1 MLTSTDRY
9 IARLI
14 AVPLASTLVISAML
28 LVLDKMLR
36 LFDFVAAQGGPV
48 SVVWRMLANMLPEYL
63 ALGIPIGLMLGILLA
78 LRRLAL
84 SSELDVLRGVGFTPA
99 QLMRVPYMYAAAL
112 ALVNLA
118 IVGFIQPYSRYA
130 YEGLS
135 YELRSGALGASIKI
149 GEFANLG
156 KGMTLRIE
164 ESYDNGRDLRGIFV
178 RVEQKKDQSLAV
190 TAARG
195 TFLATD
201 DPDTII
207 LRLTDGVL
215 VQRSPNLAS
224 PRILSFSGH
233 DLPIALPKIETFR
246 SRGNAD
252 RELTLPELVRV
263 GAAEKTESK
272 TRNEV
277 LANMNFRLAE
287 VAMMFLLPLAALAF
301 AIPPKRS
308 TSALGVFLS
317 GGSAGNLSALT
328 VARDVARHRRG
339 DRARGRHSGDRDII
353 GRATACDD
361 CGGRSRRATKHDAG
375 RVESGNGLAEDD
387 REIDGCSGR
396 RVWLSS
402 GLVQGDRRRRSI
414 DGVENGWRE
423 EWGLCVEHDRGAGV
437 DTRSIDKAGLG
448 VDRVGQEAIASP
460 SAVLWR
466 QHTNKRVD
474 RRRVGVRIK
483 RGEGRCEQPCQRV
496 EGSVDANFDTERG
509 GPGGGSPPGGLAAL
523 KFLSSGPNPSG
534 RATSANTGSGNM
546 TSFPAICIPLLLKR
560 KKSTL

>member
-1 MLTSTDRY
+1 MKILTATDRY

-14 AVPLASTLVISAML
+14 AVPLTSTLVISAML

-63 ALGIPIGLMLGILLA
+63 SLGIPIGLMLGILLA

-84 SSELDVLRGVGFTPA
+84 SSELDVLRGVGLSPA
-99 QLMRVPYMYAAAL
+99 RLLRVPYLYTAAL
-112 ALVNLA
+112 ALINLA
-118 IVGFIQPYSRYA
+118 IVGYIQPYSRYA
-130 YEGLS
+130 YEGLQ

-164 ESYDNGRDLRGIFV
+164 ESYDSGRDLRGIFV
-178 RVEQKKDQSLAV
+178 RMEQKAGQSLAV

-195 TFLATD
+195 TFMGTD

-215 VQRSPNLAS
+215 VQRASDQAS

-233 DLPIALPKIETFR
+233 DLPIDLPKIESFR
-246 SRGNAD
+246 NRGTAD
-252 RELTLPELVRV
+252 RELTLPELARV
-263 GAAEKTESK
+263 GVAQNTEPK

-317 GGSAGNLSALT
+317 IVFIVTYHKVNQY
-328 VARDVARHRRG
+328 
-339 DRARGRHSGDRDII
+339 
-353 GRATACDD
+353 
-361 CGGRSRRATKHDAG
+361 
-375 RVESGNGLAEDD
+375 AEAM
-387 REIDGCSGR
+387 GASGR
-396 RVWLSS
+396 
-402 GLVQGDRRRRSI
+402 I
-414 DGVENGWRE
+414 
-423 EWGLCVEHDRGAGV
+423 
-437 DTRSIDKAGLG
+437 
-448 VDRVGQEAIASP
+448 SP
-460 SAVLWR
+460 FLALWVPFILFAALIFWMYHVAAHR
-466 QHTNKRVD
+466 
-474 RRRVGVRIK
+474 
-483 RGEGRCEQPCQRV
+483 
-496 EGSVDANFDTERG
+496 
-509 GPGGGSPPGGLAAL
+509 PGGQPIGALDTLFAKGSKWVGKWLRLGRQKMRHAL
-523 KFLSSGPNPSG
+523 
-534 RATSANTGSGNM
+534 
-546 TSFPAICIPLLLKR
+546 
-560 KKSTL
+560 